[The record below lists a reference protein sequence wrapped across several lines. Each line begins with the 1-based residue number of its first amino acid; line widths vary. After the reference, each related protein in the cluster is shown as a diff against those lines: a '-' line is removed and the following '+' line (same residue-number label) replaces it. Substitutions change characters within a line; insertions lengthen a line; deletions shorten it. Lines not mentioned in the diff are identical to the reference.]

1 MSIYRF
7 ETENIE
13 ELLTGIRDNSEV
25 LYLSL
30 LGLHHLGHL
39 DRKGLNGLESI
50 LTEIEGKI
58 ETVLKNMHPLNVKE
72 FHAGFRTNGRASW
85 SMGAHEYSEK
95 K

>member
-1 MSIYRF
+1 MNIYQF
-7 ETENIE
+7 DTENIE

-50 LTEIEGKI
+50 LTEMDGKI
-58 ETVLKNMHPLNVKE
+58 KAVLGGMRPLS
-72 FHAGFRTNGRASW
+72 GREMSYLP
-85 SMGAHEYSEK
+85 ER
-95 K
+95 

>member
-1 MSIYRF
+1 MNIYQF
-7 ETENIE
+7 DTDNIE

-50 LTEIEGKI
+50 LTEMEGKI
-58 ETVLKNMHPLNVKE
+58 ETILENMHPLNVKE
-72 FHAGFRTNGRASW
+72 FYGNGGRS
-85 SMGAHEYSEK
+85 GPVGELRYSPEG
-95 K
+95 